1 MLIDQLKNVKYM
13 IENVISRKNILETQ
27 QKYNLFFLKMFFE
40 RIL

>member
-27 QKYNLFFLKMFFE
+27 QKYNLFFVENVF
-40 RIL
+40 